1 MKLFLQFIFALIIVI
16 WSNTIN
22 NNDFYVNNL
31 TIPFFKNFIL
41 NLGIFYTIF
50 RIIVI
55 IGASNAVNIT
65 DGLDG
70 LAIMPVIFNSFV
82 LIIFCYFSGHA
93 IYSKYLWLYHINNAG
108 EICVFLS
115 ALIGASLGFLWF
127 NAKPA
132 EIFMGDSGSLAIGAT
147 LGTIAIITK
156 NEILLAI
163 IGGLFVIE
171 AMSVIIQVC
180 YFKLTKK
187 RFFKMAPI
195 HHHFEKIGWSET
207 KVVIRFWIISLIFSL
222 IGLLS
227 LKLR

>member
-82 LIIFCYFSGHA
+82 
-93 IYSKYLWLYHINNAG
+93 
-108 EICVFLS
+108 
-115 ALIGASLGFLWF
+115 
-127 NAKPA
+127 
-132 EIFMGDSGSLAIGAT
+132 
-147 LGTIAIITK
+147 
-156 NEILLAI
+156 
-163 IGGLFVIE
+163 
-171 AMSVIIQVC
+171 
-180 YFKLTKK
+180 
-187 RFFKMAPI
+187 
-195 HHHFEKIGWSET
+195 
-207 KVVIRFWIISLIFSL
+207 
-222 IGLLS
+222 
-227 LKLR
+227 